1 MNINKQQTKGNKMK
15 KIAMII
21 GVLTMLA
28 SNANATGWNLPE
40 IITSYDSG
48 YGSTSFYS
56 SDRGLL
62 GTSYSNGFGGTTLY
76 LY

>member
-1 MNINKQQTKGNKMK
+1 MNINKQQTKGKKMK

-21 GVLTMLA
+21 GVLTVLA
-28 SNANATGWNLPE
+28 SNANANGWNLPE
-40 IITSYDSG
+40 IITSYDNG
-48 YGSTSFYS
+48 FGSTSFYS

>member
-1 MNINKQQTKGNKMK
+1 MK

-21 GVLTMLA
+21 GVLTVLA
-28 SNANATGWNLPE
+28 SNANAVGWNLPE
-40 IITSYDSG
+40 IITSYDNG
-48 YGSTSFYS
+48 YSTSFYS

-62 GTSYSNGFGGTTLY
+62 GTSYNNGYGGNTLY